1 MKKIKLF
8 YLITSL
14 NAGGAEL
21 MLKKIIKKIVDSNYE
36 IVLCSLTNTPFL
48 VNELKSIVSRVYI
61 LNLEN
66 VMNLFQ
72 EFLKLRRILK
82 KEKPDILH
90 CFMIHANLLGRFAAI
105 GLDIKV
111 ISSIRVKLINRKL
124 LNFIDVL
131 SQKLVDYYTVN
142 SKSLKSFTIEH
153 GIDRRKIVL
162 IQNGVDFN
170 EMELRGNSED
180 LLNELNLK
188 DSIILTVVAN
198 YRKQKDYPTIIKSLN
213 YLKDYKNLVLLS
225 CGTGTIFED
234 ESPTIK
240 LLIRK
245 LKLKNVRLLG
255 YRNDIPDI
263 LGITDIWVSS
273 TLFEGQ
279 SNSLLEAMA
288 MKKPI
293 ITTNIS
299 ENCEVVR
306 HKKEALLVPIKSPR
320 KMANAIMTLIE
331 NKQFAENIANNAYIR
346 VYQNFNINKIIIKLL
361 KFYDLLMKR

>member
-8 YLITSL
+8 YLITTL

-21 MLKKIIKKIVDSNYE
+21 MLKKIIKKIADSNYE
-36 IVLCSLTNTPFL
+36 IVLCSLTNTPLL

-66 VMNLFQ
+66 VINLFR

-82 KEKPDILH
+82 KERPDILH

-170 EMELRGNSED
+170 ELELKGNPED
-180 LLNELNLK
+180 LLDELNLK

-198 YRKQKDYPTIIKSLN
+198 YRKQKDYPTILKSLN

-240 LLIRK
+240 SLIRK

-255 YRNDIPDI
+255 YRNDIPYI
-263 LGITDIWVSS
+263 LAITDIWVSS
-273 TLFEGQ
+273 TLYEGQ
-279 SNSLLEAMA
+279 SNSLLKAMA

-293 ITTNIS
+293 VTTNIP
-299 ENCEVVR
+299 ENAEVVR
-306 HKKEALLVPIKSPR
+306 NEKEALLVPVKNHL
-320 KMANAIMTLIE
+320 KMAQAINKLIE
-331 NKQFAENIANNAYIR
+331 NEDLAEKLATNAYNR
-346 VYQNFNINKIIIKLL
+346 VLQKYNINNTIQRLERLYQSIL
-361 KFYDLLMKR
+361 R